1 MKRDLL
7 PALHRCLQLKR
18 SAVHERVSN
27 ATSQAHYSH
36 THSLSHT
43 LTLQQSQC
51 SPGLTPVTLP
61 TSVPFKFG
69 LHVKVLHV
77 QDQIH
82 VVLSAQVRA
91 RGGIHT
97 ELEKGPSRKS
107 SLRGPWQKAQGADR
121 GRPERPLREG
131 ACRSSGM
138 SLNGGK
144 LKRGAEPSPLDA
156 YRDEQP
162 PGGRAEASCDR
173 DRRARGGRRLEPPPG
188 WRSAE
193 AALACNQASP
203 VGWMRRRQPG
213 RAGVGRCQPAEANR
227 CRAPRTRPRPGW

>member
-1 MKRDLL
+1 MCKLCSPRRLHPSPPLRKL
-7 PALHRCLQLKR
+7 PRAKLQPTAVR
-18 SAVHERVSN
+18 SRVSYFQSDTLLSLSSETKF
-27 ATSQAHYSH
+27 AACVSQMFAAETLCRAREGRSV
-36 THSLSHT
+36 TPLLGGTLLSHT

-51 SPGLTPVTLP
+51 SWGLPVTLP

-121 GRPERPLREG
+121 GRPERPL
-131 ACRSSGM
+131 
-138 SLNGGK
+138 
-144 LKRGAEPSPLDA
+144 
-156 YRDEQP
+156 Q
-162 PGGRAEASCDR
+162 
-173 DRRARGGRRLEPPPG
+173 
-188 WRSAE
+188 
-193 AALACNQASP
+193 
-203 VGWMRRRQPG
+203 
-213 RAGVGRCQPAEANR
+213 GRCLPFLRGQNSAV
-227 CRAPRTRPRPGW
+227 TRWL